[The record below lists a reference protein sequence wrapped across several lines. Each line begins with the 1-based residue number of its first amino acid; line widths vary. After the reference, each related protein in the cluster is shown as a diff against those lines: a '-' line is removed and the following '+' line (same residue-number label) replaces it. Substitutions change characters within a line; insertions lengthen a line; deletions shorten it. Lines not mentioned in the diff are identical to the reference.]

1 MNYEALVDEIVAK
14 LQGHVGTLPTA
25 SQFDVRAMPDSQKDF
40 AAVTTKTRVTV
51 AYVGS
56 AYDKP
61 SGTASGAVH
70 QQEHITLAL
79 YVEGRKLRGSGGVYE
94 AIDKVKDGLL
104 GYKPASG
111 RTRLYISG
119 YGDWTF
125 ENNVIGPFLEMTF
138 TGIASQTLND
148 QPAAIGG
155 PLQTTTLTTAP

>member
-1 MNYEALVDEIVAK
+1 MNYEALVDEIVERLK
-14 LQGHVGTLPTA
+14 SHVITPT
-25 SQFDVRAMPDSQKDF
+25 SSHFDVRPMPDSQKDF
-40 AAVTTKTRVTV
+40 AAVTTKTRITV

-70 QQEHITLAL
+70 QHEHVTLAL
-79 YVEGRKLRGSGGVYE
+79 YVEGRKLRGVGGVYD
-94 AIDKVKDGLL
+94 AIGQVKAGLL
-104 GYKPASG
+104 GYKPTHG
-111 RTRLYISG
+111 RTRLYVSG

-148 QPAAIGG
+148 QPAALGG
-155 PLQTTTLTTAP
+155 PLTSTTITSAP